1 MEKSIYPLYI
11 VIIERGLFYM
21 VIYFDE
27 ETQNDFCKQ
36 IEKYAEKWKTSYMDA
51 VIAVCESKDIPV
63 ESVARIL
70 TKPIIE
76 KIKQEG
82 EGLNFLPK
90 TSKLPI

>member
-1 MEKSIYPLYI
+1 MEKPIYPLYI
-11 VIIERGLFYM
+11 VILERGLLIM
-21 VIYFDE
+21 VLYFDE

-36 IEKYAEKWKTSYMDA
+36 IEKYAEEWKVSFMDA

-63 ESVARIL
+63 ESVGKIL
-70 TKPIIE
+70 SKPIIE